1 MELIKSKKANI
12 NYLAKIVEVKEFYD
26 IIGADR
32 LKHAYVDGYKI
43 VISKESQP
51 GLYVYFP
58 TNCTINPE
66 YLSYHNLYR
75 HSNLNKDN
83 TQSGMFDD
91 NGRVKTI
98 KLIKGTVLSEGFL
111 MPLVALQNF
120 IVDNLQ
126 VELND
131 VKPNIEF
138 DQVEHDGKSFWINKK
153 YVPKVQQGSGNH
165 NAPRGKQPKGFDKLV
180 DGQFRFHYD
189 TVIIKKVPTA
199 INPDDL
205 IHISEKIHGTSGI
218 SAYVLCK
225 KKLNLFGKIK
235 KLFKKDYEELD
246 YDYIYSSRT
255 VIKNR
260 YYNKNVGSGYYG
272 VDVWGEAN
280 KYLRPYL
287 EKGMTFYYEIV
298 GYLPTGSYIQKDYDY
313 GCVTPKT
320 NEQYTPEKHFKVRIY
335 RITLTNV
342 DGKVHEFSAREVQQY
357 CKMHGLTPVKELYY
371 GYAKDLYPELDRSE
385 HWHMNFIE
393 ALANDKERFYM
404 EENSPSCTNTVPH
417 EGIVI
422 KSENMRSEAFKLKC
436 FNFLNKEQKELDKGE
451 TNVEDEA

>member
-1 MELIKSKKANI
+1 M
-12 NYLAKIVEVKEFYD
+12 
-26 IIGADR
+26 
-32 LKHAYVDGYKI
+32 
-43 VISKESQP
+43 
-51 GLYVYFP
+51 
-58 TNCTINPE
+58 
-66 YLSYHNLYR
+66 
-75 HSNLNKDN
+75 
-83 TQSGMFDD
+83 
-91 NGRVKTI
+91 
-98 KLIKGTVLSEGFL
+98 
-111 MPLVALQNF
+111 
-120 IVDNLQ
+120 
-126 VELND
+126 
-131 VKPNIEF
+131 
-138 DQVEHDGKSFWINKK
+138 
-153 YVPKVQQGSGNH
+153 
-165 NAPRGKQPKGFDKLV
+165 
-180 DGQFRFHYD
+180 

-225 KKLNLFGKIK
+225 KELNLFGKIK

-255 VIKNR
+255 VVKNR

-272 VDVWGEAN
+272 VDVWGEAD

-313 GCVTPKT
+313 GCVTPKA

-357 CKMHGLTPVKELYY
+357 CKTHGLTPVKELYY

-404 EENSPSCTNTVPH
+404 EENSPSCTNTVPN